1 MGVVAADEPSG
12 NSQGPFCGDGA
23 SLGGR
28 AGEYPLNKSCK
39 SFGAFGFALAVFGVA
54 IAVAGTIAPVRAAK
68 EEKAFTVA
76 NYPVEATDKNA
87 VAAKERA
94 LADGQNAAFRSLL
107 KRLVPVTAYKQLAR
121 LKSVKA
127 ADMVSGF
134 AVRSEQNSST
144 AYIAS
149 LDFSFQPEAVRSVLQ
164 REGIPFVHEQAPAV
178 TLIPLSRQGNPAV
191 AKGDTGP
198 WRNAWKSLD
207 LEHTLTPVK
216 LDELKPVIHND
227 TVAQLASGDDN
238 GMRVLSSEYKTELII
253 LAIAEPDGVS
263 KTMAITLVGQDAVGA
278 INLKRTYRMS
288 DGDVAYA
295 SEFAA
300 VIALG
305 VLEGRWKAVKSQT
318 VAAFSPSPAIE
329 RPAWTAGSSAG
340 GEQVR
345 FVAEFASLAQ
355 WNEIRAQLLDTPG
368 VEDLEIATVSAR
380 NADVILRFP
389 GGAAALA
396 NSVGARGLALGNA
409 GAGWTLRAT
418 Y

>member
-1 MGVVAADEPSG
+1 MKKG
-12 NSQGPFCGDGA
+12 CM
-23 SLGGR
+23 
-28 AGEYPLNKSCK
+28 
-39 SFGAFGFALAVFGVA
+39 AFGVSLAVFGSA
-54 IAVAGTIAPVRAAK
+54 LAVLGTRSPALAAK
-68 EEKAFTVA
+68 DEKTFTVA

-87 VAAKERA
+87 VAAKEKA
-94 LADGQNAAFRSLL
+94 LADGQSAAFRSLL

-127 ADMVSGF
+127 ADMVSGV

-164 REGIPFVHEQAPAV
+164 REGIPFVQEQAPAV

-191 AKGDTGP
+191 AKSDTGP

-216 LDELKPVIHND
+216 LDELKPAVHND
-227 TVAQLASGDDN
+227 TVAMLTSGDDS
-238 GMRVLSSEYKTELII
+238 GMRILTSEYKTDLIV
-253 LAIAEPDGVS
+253 LAIAEPDVMS
-263 KTMAITLVGQDAVGA
+263 KTMAVTLVGQDAVGS
-278 INLKRTYRMS
+278 INLKRTYRMQ
-288 DGDVAYA
+288 DGDMAYA

-305 VLEGRWKAVKSQT
+305 ILEGRWKAVKSQT
-318 VAAFSPSPAIE
+318 FPAVSTSPE
-329 RPAWTAGSSAG
+329 TGRPAWAAAGSGG
-340 GEQVR
+340 GENVR
-345 FVAEFASLAQ
+345 FVAEFTSLAQ
-355 WNEIRAQLLDTPG
+355 WNEIRTQLLDTPG
-368 VEDLEIATVSAR
+368 VEELEIATVSAR
-380 NADVILRFP
+380 NADVVLKFP

-396 NSVGARGLALGNA
+396 NAIGARGLALGNV
-409 GAGWTLRAT
+409 GAGWTLRST

>member
-1 MGVVAADEPSG
+1 M
-12 NSQGPFCGDGA
+12 NQGYKLRVA
-23 SLGGR
+23 SL
-28 AGEYPLNKSCK
+28 AT
-39 SFGAFGFALAVFGVA
+39 FALA
-54 IAVAGTIAPVRAAK
+54 IAGLGTLSPAKAAK

-87 VAAKERA
+87 VAAKDTA
-94 LADGQNAAFRSLL
+94 LTDGQNAAFRSLL
-107 KRLVPVTAYKQLAR
+107 KRLVPVTAYKQLER

-127 ADMVSGF
+127 ADMVSGV

-149 LDFSFQPEAVRSVLQ
+149 LDFSFQPDAVRSVLQ
-164 REGIPFVHEQAPAV
+164 REGIPFVQEQAPAV

-207 LEHTLTPVK
+207 LEHTLTPMK
-216 LDELKPVIHND
+216 LNELKPAIHND
-227 TVAQLASGDDN
+227 TVAMLTSGDDS
-238 GMRVLSSEYKTELII
+238 GMRILTSEYKSELIV
-253 LAIAEPDGVS
+253 LAIAEPDVMS
-263 KTMAITLVGQDAVGA
+263 KTMAVTLVGQDAVGA

-305 VLEGRWKAVKSQT
+305 ILEGRWKAVKSQT
-318 VAAFSPSPAIE
+318 FAATSPTPEAD
-329 RPAWTAGSSAG
+329 RPAWAAAGSSA

-345 FVAEFASLAQ
+345 FVAEFTSLSQ
-355 WNEIRAQLLDTPG
+355 WNEIRTQLLDTPG
-368 VEDLEIATVSAR
+368 VEELEIATVSAR
-380 NADVILRFP
+380 NADVVLKFP

-396 NSVGARGLALGNA
+396 NAIGARGLALGNA